1 MHLMILGT
9 HLHIIHIWVYV
20 ILIGGRVFQ
29 SPWLTMLNST
39 ESLAQSHGIL
49 AQKIDLD
56 VERPLREYQSK
67 NKEMQT
73 MTTIQGN
80 LASLC
85 RDLETTQK
93 KVEKTKSGKPWTSK
107 TANATNDVEHA
118 LQQWQSQAPYVFE
131 RLQALDE
138 NRVNHLR
145 DVLTQ
150 LQTHE
155 LDQIEKCRIAA
166 EICLNALLNVDTT
179 DEISTFVAR
188 YSGGVPSLIP
198 RQRGPMTADKAP
210 QNPPLMVASPDD
222 GASEISSVS
231 VGALRSGLPTGLCR
245 RAPKPRKGK
254 NQQC

>member
-1 MHLMILGT
+1 
-9 HLHIIHIWVYV
+9 
-20 ILIGGRVFQ
+20 
-29 SPWLTMLNST
+29 MLNST
-39 ESLAQSHGIL
+39 ESLAQSHAIL
-49 AQKIDLD
+49 AQKIDAD

-93 KVEKTKSGKPWTSK
+93 KAEKPKSGKPWASK
-107 TANATNDVEHA
+107 TANATSGIEHA
-118 LQQWQSQAPYVFE
+118 LQQWESQAPYVFE

-145 DVLTQ
+145 EVLTQ

-166 EICLNALLNVDTT
+166 ETCLNTLLVVDTT

-188 YSGGVPSLIP
+188 YSSGVPSLMS
-198 RQRGPMTADKAP
+198 RQRGPMTTDTVPA
-210 QNPPLMVASPDD
+210 NPPQIVASPDD
-222 GASEISSVS
+222 GASERSSVS
-231 VGALRSGLPTGLCR
+231 VGALRFGVPTGLCR
-245 RAPKPRKGK
+245 
-254 NQQC
+254 